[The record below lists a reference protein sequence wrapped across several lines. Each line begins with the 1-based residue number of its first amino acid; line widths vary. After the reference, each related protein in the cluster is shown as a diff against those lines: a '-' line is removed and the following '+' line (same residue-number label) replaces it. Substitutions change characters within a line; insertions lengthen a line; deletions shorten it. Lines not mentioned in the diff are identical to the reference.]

1 MQNKPQTK
9 DSSRYKPSFPVRLIS
24 FFRPKSLL
32 KGEEETGKGT
42 EGEMMGEISNV
53 GMKQTATVSKTDILN
68 TRVRIPTDNS
78 VSANFDSHHLTIG
91 AGVAI
96 FHLAT
101 SRVVVC
107 WHSVDEYWFLPKG
120 RRDVNEDTSRGA
132 EREGYEEVT
141 LCFLNHI
148 HRVC

>member
-1 MQNKPQTK
+1 MQNKSQTK
-9 DSSRYKPSFPVRLIS
+9 DPSRYKPSFPVGLIS
-24 FFRPKSLL
+24 FFKPKSRL
-32 KGEEETGKGT
+32 KGEEEIGKERRGGT
-42 EGEMMGEISNV
+42 MGEISNV
-53 GMKQTATVSKTDILN
+53 GMKQTATVSKTDVLN
-68 TRVRIPTDNS
+68 KRAQIPTDNS
-78 VSANFDSHHLTIG
+78 VGANFDSQHLTIG

-107 WHSVDEYWFLPKG
+107 WHSVNNYWFLPKG

-132 EREGYEEVT
+132 EREGYEEVM